1 MFTILTIDDEENI
14 RNGLADNF
22 ELEGY
27 NVEKAAN
34 GKEGLSKIEK
44 GGIDLVIT
52 DLRMDGIP
60 GEEVVRRVT
69 TEHPGIPI
77 IVLTGHGSIE
87 DATAAIKAG
96 AYDFLTKPLDLD
108 HLNHIVKNAL
118 KGREQQKIITE
129 LQEKIKNGGNSAS
142 DMIGKSAELNKVKE
156 LISKAAPSKANV
168 LITGESGVGK
178 ELVAKS
184 IHEQSPRKDKP
195 FVIVHCAALSET
207 LLESELFGYE
217 KGAFTGADTQHK
229 GRFEVADGGTIF
241 LDEIGEI
248 NQATQIKLLRVIQ
261 EKSFE
266 RVGGTQSI
274 NVDVRIV
281 AATNRNLEEEVHAG
295 HFREDLFYRLN
306 VVRIPMPPLRERK
319 DDIPLLLHA
328 FLREFNIENE
338 KNITGFDNRAKSAI
352 LKYSW
357 PGNIRELKNCVESAV
372 VMCTG
377 DEIKIEDLPASVR
390 EKGEEKSITI
400 PIGMTLDEAEMVII
414 QENLAEDAGS
424 QKVLK
429 LVQEVADKAA
439 ELAEDLR
446 RKVTVAELMQE
457 TGWDED
463 KIRSAIKF
471 SGDNIEDLDSGE
483 KKKN

>member
-27 NVEKAAN
+27 AVEKASN
-34 GKEGLSKIEK
+34 GKEGLAKIAK

-69 TEHPGIPI
+69 TENPGIPI

-118 KGREQQKIITE
+118 KGREQQQIITE
-129 LQEKIKNGGNSAS
+129 LQQKIKSGGQV
-142 DMIGKSAELNKVKE
+142 DGMIGKSAELNRVKE
-156 LISKAAPSKANV
+156 LIAKAAPSKANV

-184 IHEQSPRKDKP
+184 IHDQSPRKDKP

-217 KGAFTGADTQHK
+217 RGAFTGADTMHK
-229 GRFEVADGGTIF
+229 GHFEFADGGTIF

-248 NQATQIKLLRVIQ
+248 NQSTQVKLLRVIQ
-261 EKSFE
+261 EKSFQ
-266 RVGGTQSI
+266 RVGGNVPI

-281 AATNRNLEEEVHAG
+281 AATNRNLEEEVQNG
-295 HFREDLFYRLN
+295 RFREDLYYRLN

-319 DDIPLLLHA
+319 DDIPLLLHN
-328 FLREFNIENE
+328 FLREFNIENQ
-338 KNITGFDNRAKSAI
+338 KNITGFDNRAKAAI

-357 PGNIRELKNCVESAV
+357 PGNIRERKNCVESAV

-390 EKGEEKSITI
+390 EKGEEKIINI
-400 PIGMTLDEAEMVII
+400 PVGMKLDDAELLII
-414 QENLAEDAGS
+414 QENLAFCNGN
-424 QKVLK
+424 KTK
-429 LVQEVADKAA
+429 CA
-439 ELAEDLR
+439 ELLGIG
-446 RKVTVAELMQE
+446 RKTLHRKLGV
-457 TGWDED
+457 DE
-463 KIRSAIKF
+463 
-471 SGDNIEDLDSGE
+471 
-483 KKKN
+483 

>member
-248 NQATQIKLLRVIQ
+248 NQTTQIKLLRVIQ

-414 QENLAEDAGS
+414 QENLAACNGNKSKCAEILGIGR
-424 QKVLK
+424 KTLHRK
-429 LVQEVADKAA
+429 LGVE
-439 ELAEDLR
+439 E
-446 RKVTVAELMQE
+446 
-457 TGWDED
+457 
-463 KIRSAIKF
+463 
-471 SGDNIEDLDSGE
+471 
-483 KKKN
+483 

>member
-27 NVEKAAN
+27 NVEKASN

-129 LQEKIKNGGNSAS
+129 LQEKIKNGGVSAS
-142 DMIGKSAELNKVKE
+142 DMIGKSAELNKVKT

-281 AATNRNLEEEVHAG
+281 AATNRNLEEEVKNG
-295 HFREDLFYRLN
+295 KFREDLFYRLN

-372 VMCTG
+372 VMCNG

-390 EKGEEKSITI
+390 EKGEEKVINI
-400 PIGMTLDEAEMVII
+400 PVGMKLDDAELLII
-414 QENLAEDAGS
+414 QENLAFCNGNKS
-424 QKVLK
+424 KC
-429 LVQEVADKAA
+429 A
-439 ELAEDLR
+439 ELLGIG
-446 RKVTVAELMQE
+446 RKTLHRKLGVEE
-457 TGWDED
+457 
-463 KIRSAIKF
+463 
-471 SGDNIEDLDSGE
+471 
-483 KKKN
+483 

>member
-1 MFTILTIDDEENI
+1 MFTILTIDDGENI

-34 GKEGLSKIEK
+34 GKEGLAKIAA

-52 DLRMDGIP
+52 DLRMDGIS
-60 GEEVVRRVT
+60 GEEVVRHVT
-69 TEHPGIPI
+69 TENPGIPI

-108 HLNHIVKNAL
+108 HLNLIVKNAL
-118 KGREQQKIITE
+118 KGREQQKIIQD
-129 LQEKIKNGGNSAS
+129 LQQKIKTGNSP
-142 DMIGKSAELNKVKE
+142 DQMIGKSAELNRVRALVE
-156 LISKAAPSKANV
+156 KAAPSKANV

-184 IHEQSPRKDKP
+184 IHNQSPRKDKP
-195 FVIVHCAALSET
+195 FVIVHCAALSES

-217 KGAFTGADTQHK
+217 KGAFTGAEEQHK

-241 LDEIGEI
+241 LDEVGEI
-248 NQATQIKLLRVIQ
+248 NQSTQVKLLRVIQ

-266 RVGGTQSI
+266 RVGGTKSI

-281 AATNRNLEEEVHAG
+281 AATNRNLEEEVKNG
-295 HFREDLFYRLN
+295 KFREDLFYRLN
-306 VVRIPMPPLRERK
+306 VVRIQMPSLRERK
-319 DDIPLLLHA
+319 DDIPLLLHS

-357 PGNIRELKNCVESAV
+357 PGNIRELRNCVESAV

-390 EKGEEKSITI
+390 EKGEEKVISI
-400 PIGMTLDEAEMVII
+400 PIGMSLDEAEMVII
-414 QENLAEDAGS
+414 QENLAACNGNKTKCADILGIGRKTLHRKLGIVED
-424 QKVLK
+424 
-429 LVQEVADKAA
+429 
-439 ELAEDLR
+439 
-446 RKVTVAELMQE
+446 
-457 TGWDED
+457 
-463 KIRSAIKF
+463 
-471 SGDNIEDLDSGE
+471 
-483 KKKN
+483 

>member
-129 LQEKIKNGGNSAS
+129 LQEKIKNGGASAS
-142 DMIGKSAELNKVKE
+142 DMIGKSAELNKVKA

-274 NVDVRIV
+274 NVDVRII
-281 AATNRNLEEEVHAG
+281 AATNRNLEEEVKNG
-295 HFREDLFYRLN
+295 KFREDLFYRLN

-372 VMCTG
+372 VMCNG

-390 EKGEEKSITI
+390 EKGEEKVINI
-400 PIGMTLDEAEMVII
+400 PVGMKLDDAELLII
-414 QENLAEDAGS
+414 QENLAFCNGNKS
-424 QKVLK
+424 KC
-429 LVQEVADKAA
+429 A
-439 ELAEDLR
+439 ELLGIG
-446 RKVTVAELMQE
+446 RKTLHRKLGVEE
-457 TGWDED
+457 
-463 KIRSAIKF
+463 
-471 SGDNIEDLDSGE
+471 
-483 KKKN
+483 